1 MESKLSML
9 IHQMDVYSTAD
20 VDAWR
25 RLRLCLQEMG
35 SPYYLGINYYNAYT
49 VLSCMLYMFFL
60 GFFTILDVHQK
71 PSKVSQNYICI
82 PLVYFCLMVQ
92 FLVLLGIRQ
101 GSKVNRVAID
111 HVNEWIK
118 VQQRLNRALND
129 ERDELDQALHDI
141 VMFEHRKASGVPQ
154 QVDDDESSIALEDEV
169 EGNDESS
176 IPVGGEIE
184 SINERVKALKL
195 SIRKLKSAKDSAH
208 LLCEELQLAITFRG
222 LRMFSMRLS
231 KILFKSLFLV
241 FLYEVYYVTLYY
253 ILDGDMSNIYSI

>member
-1 MESKLSML
+1 MFARNGKSILPGYKLLQCLHSSIVHVVHVFPRL
-9 IHQMDVYSTAD
+9 FHHFGRSPEALKGKPKLHLHST
-20 VDAWR
+20 
-25 RLRLCLQEMG
+25 
-35 SPYYLGINYYNAYT
+35 
-49 VLSCMLYMFFL
+49 
-60 GFFTILDVHQK
+60 
-71 PSKVSQNYICI
+71 CI
-82 PLVYFCLMVQ
+82 FCLMVQ